1 MSDGSTTPDR
11 SVASNLL
18 ARHLSEGAQ
27 RATHRTEGAA
37 ALVGVPA
44 AITMKDLRVR
54 FGEHVAVRTTTLDF
68 NTHQVTALV
77 GPSGCGKTTV
87 LRAINRLHDDAG
99 ATVEGSVHLG
109 ALDVYASET
118 SPELVRSRVG
128 MVFQRP
134 NPFPTMSIFN
144 NVVAGLRFSGL
155 RDKALLAEA
164 CEAALHHADLWDLV
178 KDRLNEPAT
187 RLSGGQQQRL
197 CIARA
202 LAVEPEVLL
211 MDEPTSALDPVA
223 TQKIEDLITQISAH
237 VTVVLVTH
245 DMFQAA
251 RVSDKTAVFLLG
263 EGRVG
268 ELVEEGPTAEIFSNP
283 TDQRTA
289 QYLTGHLA

>member
-1 MSDGSTTPDR
+1 MNSP
-11 SVASNLL
+11 ASPEVPTVLS
-18 ARHLSEGAQ
+18 RHLKEGVN
-27 RATHRTEGAA
+27 RAARREDASA
-37 ALVGVPA
+37 RLDPMAP
-44 AITMKDLRVR
+44 AITLRDVSVR
-54 FGEHVAVRTTTLDF
+54 FGDHTAVRNTTIDLEAK
-68 NTHQVTALV
+68 QVTALV

-99 ATVEGSVHLG
+99 AVVEGAIHLG
-109 ALDVYASET
+109 DLDVYAPDT
-118 SPELVRSRVG
+118 SAELVRSRVG

-134 NPFPTMSIFN
+134 NPFPSMSIFN
-144 NVVAGLRFSGL
+144 NVVAGLRFNGI
-155 RDKALLAEA
+155 RDKVLLAEA
-164 CEAALHHADLWDLV
+164 CEAALHHADLWELV

-202 LAVEPEVLL
+202 LAVEPEVIL

-251 RVSDKTAVFLLG
+251 RVSDKTGVFLLG

-268 ELVEEGPTAEIFSNP
+268 ELVEVGPTAEIFSNP
-283 TDQRTA
+283 SDERTA
-289 QYLTGHLA
+289 HYLTGHLS

>member
-1 MSDGSTTPDR
+1 MAPAISLDN
-11 SVASNLL
+11 VA
-18 ARHLSEGAQ
+18 
-27 RATHRTEGAA
+27 
-37 ALVGVPA
+37 
-44 AITMKDLRVR
+44 VR
-54 FGEHVAVRTTTLDF
+54 FGEHTAVRRATLDLDAK
-68 NTHQVTALV
+68 QVTALV

-87 LRAINRLHDDAG
+87 LRAINRLHDDVG
-99 ATVEGSVHLG
+99 AIVTGSIHLG
-109 ALDVYASET
+109 DLDVYAPDT
-118 SPELVRSRVG
+118 SAELVRSRVG

-134 NPFPTMSIFN
+134 NPFPSMSIFN
-144 NVVAGLRFSGL
+144 NVVAGLRFNGI
-155 RDKALLAEA
+155 RDKALLREA
-164 CEAALHHADLWDLV
+164 CEAALHHADLWDLA

-211 MDEPTSALDPVA
+211 MDEPTSSLDPVA

-268 ELVEEGPTAEIFSNP
+268 ELIEAGPTAEIFSTPN
-283 TDQRTA
+283 DERTA
-289 QYLTGHLA
+289 HYLTGHLG